1 MKQTLIFVILIFSF
15 SLLFASQPDWYRK
28 LSQKDFEIIG
38 YGSSKDLEEARSMA
52 KKEIANSIQAQI
64 ISENIFETSEIN
76 SVVSEKAN
84 LYLAAKTDVV
94 LSDLKT
100 IKEEQKKKVWY
111 VALCYDNLPIEKKF
125 AQKVSLSKHKSENQN
140 KYFIK
145 SPLIQSI
152 NEELNCILDIKLKRK
167 NKIWY
172 LAYGNVMLP
181 LCPDEFEKLF
191 ISYESENI
199 SIIPSKSS
207 VLTEGDVFSFSIES
221 KKNGYL
227 SIINVYEDGE
237 CFIITSNQPVMTN
250 QLISIPDKSSDNEL
264 IAGLF
269 TEKQPTYDLYVA
281 LFDNKEINLSRL
293 QTAGSKIEKEEWH
306 YKFNE
311 VLEMMNEYEFCTVL
325 IRTRPKM

>member
-1 MKQTLIFVILIFSF
+1 MVAVKTSKKQ
-15 SLLFASQPDWYRK
+15 
-28 LSQKDFEIIG
+28 
-38 YGSSKDLEEARSMA
+38 DLWT

-152 NEELNCILDIKLKRK
+152 NEELN
-167 NKIWY
+167 
-172 LAYGNVMLP
+172 
-181 LCPDEFEKLF
+181 
-191 ISYESENI
+191 
-199 SIIPSKSS
+199 
-207 VLTEGDVFSFSIES
+207 
-221 KKNGYL
+221 
-227 SIINVYEDGE
+227 
-237 CFIITSNQPVMTN
+237 
-250 QLISIPDKSSDNEL
+250 
-264 IAGLF
+264 
-269 TEKQPTYDLYVA
+269 
-281 LFDNKEINLSRL
+281 
-293 QTAGSKIEKEEWH
+293 
-306 YKFNE
+306 
-311 VLEMMNEYEFCTVL
+311 
-325 IRTRPKM
+325 